1 MHIAVTP
8 DGADGG
14 AGIEVRAQAGIEMTV
29 CVKICGLKTEAAVA
43 AALEA
48 GADYVGFVFYPP
60 SPRSVSPETAAS
72 LARIARER
80 ARIVALFVDPDD
92 ALLDA
97 VVREVEPDLIQLHGK
112 ETPERVAA
120 IRARCGRPVMKAISV
135 ATRADADRALAY
147 RDVADLF
154 LFDAKAPRGLV
165 GALPGGNGISF
176 DWRALDGVRGEVRFM
191 LSGGLNP
198 DNVAEAIR
206 LTAPEAVDVSSG
218 VETRPGEKDLRLIR
232 RFIAA
237 AKGASGKGEQ
247 PAAAEMRSEPA

>member
-1 MHIAVTP
+1 
-8 DGADGG
+8 
-14 AGIEVRAQAGIEMTV
+14 MTV
-29 CVKICGLKTEAAVA
+29 SVKICGLKTEAAVA

-60 SPRSVSPETAAS
+60 SPRSVPLQTAAS
-72 LARIARER
+72 LARIARGR
-80 ARIVALFVDPDD
+80 VRIVALLVDPDD
-92 ALLDA
+92 GLLDE
-97 VVREVEPDLIQLHGK
+97 VVGEVEPDFVQLHGK
-112 ETPERVAA
+112 ETPERVVA

-135 ATRADADRALAY
+135 ETRADADRALVY
-147 RDVADLF
+147 RGAADLF
-154 LFDAKAPRGLV
+154 LFDAKAPRRLA

-176 DWRALDGVRGEVRFM
+176 DWRVLDGVRGEVRFM
-191 LSGGLNP
+191 LSGGLNAE
-198 DNVAEAIR
+198 NVAEAIR

-218 VETRPGEKDLRLIR
+218 VEVSPGEKDPRLIR